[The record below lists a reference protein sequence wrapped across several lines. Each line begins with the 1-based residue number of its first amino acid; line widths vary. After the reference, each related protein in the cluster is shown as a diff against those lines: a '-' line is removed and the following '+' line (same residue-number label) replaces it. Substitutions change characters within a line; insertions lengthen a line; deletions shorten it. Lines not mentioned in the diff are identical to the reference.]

1 MSNITDLR
9 GLFLHG
15 LKDLYYAEKQ
25 SKKTIAAMADKATD
39 ADLKAQL
46 SDHASNAETHIER
59 LDKVFSLVGEKA
71 EGVTCEAMD
80 GILKES
86 KHLMEEVS
94 DAETRDAA
102 IVFCAQAIDHYEITR
117 YGSLATFAE
126 RLGLEE
132 ASELLGETLGEEE
145 EADKRL
151 SVLAESSLNAKAAE

>member
-1 MSNITDLR
+1 MSKITDLR

-25 SKKTIAAMADKATD
+25 SRKTIASMADKATNG
-39 ADLKAQL
+39 DLKSQL
-46 SDHASNAETHIER
+46 QEHGKRSDAHIER
-59 LDKVFSLVGEKA
+59 LDKVFEMIGEPA

-86 KHLMEEVS
+86 KHLMDEVA

-126 RLGLEE
+126 RLGMDE

-151 SVLAESSLNAKAAE
+151 SVLAERTLNESAA

>member
-1 MSNITDLR
+1 MSKITDLR

-25 SKKTIAAMADKATD
+25 SKKTIASMAEKATN
-39 ADLKAQL
+39 ADLKRQLQEHAQH
-46 SDHASNAETHIER
+46 SETHIGR
-59 LDKVFSLVGEKA
+59 LDQVFELIGEKA
-71 EGVTCEAMD
+71 EGVDCEAMD

-86 KHLMEEVS
+86 KHLMSEVD

-126 RLGLEE
+126 RLGLNE

-151 SVLAESSLNAKAAE
+151 SVLAEQTLNQSAV

>member
-1 MSNITDLR
+1 MSKITDLR

-25 SKKTIAAMADKATD
+25 SKKTIASMAEKATNTD
-39 ADLKAQL
+39 LASQLKAHAEH
-46 SDHASNAETHIER
+46 SDTHIQR
-59 LDKVFSLVGEKA
+59 LDKVFELIGEKA

-86 KHLMEEVS
+86 KHLMDEVE

-126 RLGLEE
+126 RLGHDE
-132 ASELLGETLGEEE
+132 AAQLLGDTLGEEE
-145 EADKRL
+145 DADERL
-151 SVLAESSLNAKAAE
+151 SLLAKDTLNKEAV

>member
-1 MSNITDLR
+1 MSKITDLR

-25 SKKTIAAMADKATD
+25 SKKTIASMAKKATNS
-39 ADLKAQL
+39 DLRGQL
-46 SDHASNAETHIER
+46 EDHASHTDSHIER
-59 LDKVFSLVGEKA
+59 LDKVFELIGEKA

-86 KHLMEEVS
+86 KHLMGEVE
-94 DAETRDAA
+94 DDETRDAA

-126 RLGLEE
+126 RLGYNE

-151 SVLAESSLNAKAAE
+151 SVLAESTLNKDAV

>member
-1 MSNITDLR
+1 MSKITDLR

-15 LKDLYYAEKQ
+15 LKDLYYAEQQ
-25 SKKTIAAMADKATD
+25 SKKTISSMAGKASNS
-39 ADLKAQL
+39 DLKKQL
-46 SDHASNAETHIER
+46 DDHASHSDTHIKR
-59 LDKVFSLVGEKA
+59 LDKVFELIGEKA

-94 DAETRDAA
+94 DDETRDAA

-126 RLGLEE
+126 RLGFDK
-132 ASELLGETLGEEE
+132 ASNLLGETLGEEE
-145 EADKRL
+145 DADERL
-151 SVLAESSLNAKAAE
+151 SLLAKDTLNKKAV

>member
-1 MSNITDLR
+1 MSKITDLR

-15 LKDLYYAEKQ
+15 LKDMYYAEKQ
-25 SKKTIAAMADKATD
+25 SKKTIADMAKKATNSE
-39 ADLKAQL
+39 LKSQL
-46 SDHASNAETHIER
+46 EAHASSSAAHIER
-59 LDKVFSLVGEKA
+59 LDKVFKSIGEKA

-86 KHLMEEVS
+86 KHLMGEVS

-102 IVFCAQAIDHYEITR
+102 IVFSAQAIDHYEITR

-126 RLGLEE
+126 RLGYDD

-151 SVLAESSLNAKAAE
+151 SVLAENTLNQAAA

>member
-1 MSNITDLR
+1 MSKITDLR

-25 SKKTIAAMADKATD
+25 SKKTIASMAEKATNSE
-39 ADLKAQL
+39 LKSQL
-46 SDHASNAETHIER
+46 EAHASSSTTHIER
-59 LDKVFSLVGEKA
+59 LDKVFEMVGEKA

-80 GILKES
+80 GILKEA
-86 KHLMEEVS
+86 KGLMDEVE

-102 IVFCAQAIDHYEITR
+102 IVFSAQAIDHYEITR

-126 RLGLEE
+126 RLGYDE

-151 SVLAESSLNAKAAE
+151 SVLAENTLNKEAV